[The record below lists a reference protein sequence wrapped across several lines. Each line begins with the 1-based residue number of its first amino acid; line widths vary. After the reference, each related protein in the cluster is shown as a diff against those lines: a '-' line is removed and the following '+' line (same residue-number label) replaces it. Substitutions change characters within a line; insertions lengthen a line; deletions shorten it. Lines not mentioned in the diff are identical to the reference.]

1 MNAFILLDALPPE
14 PFTFGA
20 TGALASVGFVLFELA
35 VAAGFYFIFRNI
47 IAERF
52 RAIITGFLVL
62 LALAGGVYI
71 WIITSQYDVEARS
84 RYEETIKNHGRGRV
98 RPAPNTNSA
107 LNSPSR

>member
-20 TGALASVGFVLFELA
+20 SGFLAAVGFVLFELA

-47 IAERF
+47 MSERI
-52 RAIITGFLVL
+52 RVIITGFLVL
-62 LALAGGVYI
+62 LALGGGVYI
-71 WIITSQYDVEARS
+71 WIITSQYDSEARS
-84 RYEETIKNHGRGRV
+84 RYEETIRNHGRGRV
-98 RPAPNTNSA
+98 RPAENTNSS